1 MNSYKIFED
10 VPVNGAGNLINQKQI
25 SDNALSGNYN
35 DLRLSAD
42 SDRWFEYYNG
52 AITHGYIDLKKF
64 NNKPL
69 VVAFYSGK
77 WGSAGLNLLRSLNT
91 IQAEVKA
98 NGGNLLVVIPRG
110 EQHLD
115 QMAWLNS
122 LTLSFYVDEANAL
135 ANRLGIHAGLSSGLN
150 KNVLVPA
157 VYVADARREITYKH
171 VYRNQADGFSVSE
184 LISAVYSSA
193 LLFNKKV
200 FI

>member
-1 MNSYKIFED
+1 MNSYTIFED

-98 NGGNLLVVIPRG
+98 NGGNLLVVIPQG

-122 LTLSFYVDEANAL
+122 LTLSFYVDEVNAL
-135 ANRLGIHAGLSSGLN
+135 VDRLGISAGPQYQAQA
-150 KNVLVPA
+150 PA
-157 VYVADARREITYKH
+157 VYVANARREITYKH
-171 VYRNQADGFSVSE
+171 VYRDQADGFSVSDV
-184 LISAVYSSA
+184 ISAVYSSA
-193 LLFNKKV
+193 LLFNKKE